1 MDVAVAA
8 VSGAIAGCSLT
19 FMPELEL
26 ELSSSG
32 EGRLRLLG
40 GVAVISKRLPK
51 MAEIINENRV
61 LPRPSNVS
69 SLTEE
74 SPSEFSVIV
83 DE

>member
-1 MDVAVAA
+1 MPRS
-8 VSGAIAGCSLT
+8 SGD
-19 FMPELEL
+19 
-26 ELSSSG
+26 G

-40 GVAVISKRLPK
+40 SVAVISKRLP
-51 MAEIINENRV
+51 MRAEIINENRV

-69 SLTEE
+69 SLTLL